1 MFWLSGV
8 EEAKEG
14 RACVKKR
21 SQGAE
26 IAFLDNLLVLITVF
40 NVIYLRLHG
49 CYEQKSSIR
58 GFFPETL
65 KNHELQRSI

>member
-26 IAFLDNLLVLITVF
+26 IAFLDDLLVLITVF
-40 NVIYLRLHG
+40 NVIYL
-49 CYEQKSSIR
+49 
-58 GFFPETL
+58 
-65 KNHELQRSI
+65 